1 MGDLKHGS
9 VELDT
14 NNLVIIPNVLNRT
27 REWVFRLGSLEISAQ
42 SEDEMKEWIHRIQ
55 EAIQLNKTKVII
67 IILVSICK
75 TMKMN
80 VCFV

>member
-42 SEDEMKEWIHRIQ
+42 SEDEMKEWILRIQ

-67 IILVSICK
+67 IILVSIFK
-75 TMKMN
+75 TVKMN